1 MMFLS
6 FSSSTARYTGILLAG
21 LLAASMA
28 SNALAQHYH
37 GVGPTNPAD
46 LQRPKKENPSG
57 DALKEKFGKW
67 FGKRSK
73 SAKDGEELE
82 VVEVRKGAGMPGQFD
97 TVKVHRQKGSGDEN
111 NAEPEELDNDALVQN
126 ALQNI
131 EAQAAKPKAPSRPP
145 LLAQP
150 RLENPVIAMPMVE
163 ADNPPEK
170 LPALD
175 NPGNPYGITAAEK
188 QLNDTAMLIE
198 QGQLATAEQQL
209 NPLKDWLVQSTEA
222 HIGLYKAL
230 NKIPSAQVQSELE
243 KQVALE
249 FGQMRDKALFQ
260 LARIYQNK
268 NDNLNA
274 IKLYVEVIKSQPS
287 SQIGLKSYTHL
298 QEMGFTQKLQLV
310 AQ

>member
-1 MMFLS
+1 MMF
-6 FSSSTARYTGILLAG
+6 SSTLFNTTTRNTSLVLACLIVGIAQNAFAQSYHNIG
-21 LLAASMA
+21 PASPASM
-28 SNALAQHYH
+28 
-37 GVGPTNPAD
+37 
-46 LQRPKKENPSG
+46 QRPKPDNSNMDGIK
-57 DALKEKFGKW
+57 DKFTQW
-67 FGKRSK
+67 FGQRSK
-73 SAKDGEELE
+73 SAKEGEELE

-97 TVKVHRQKGSGDEN
+97 TVKMHRKKGSQAET
-111 NAEPEELDNDALVQN
+111 NAEPDELDGDELVQT

-131 EAQAAKPKAPSRPP
+131 ESKETAPKAPSRPP

-150 RLENPVIAMPMVE
+150 PLENPVVAVPMVE
-163 ADNPPEK
+163 VDNPPEK

-260 LARIYQNK
+260 LARIYQSK

-287 SQIGLKSYTHL
+287 SQIGLKSYNHL